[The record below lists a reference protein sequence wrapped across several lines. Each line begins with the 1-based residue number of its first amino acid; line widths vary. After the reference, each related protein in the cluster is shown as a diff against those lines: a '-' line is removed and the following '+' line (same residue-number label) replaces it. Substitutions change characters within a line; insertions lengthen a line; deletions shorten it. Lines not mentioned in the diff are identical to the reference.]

1 MPDRARKASS
11 EQSYNKVKRKMKL
24 RIKKNPLAR
33 VAFRIFVLCLCLL
46 ASTAHATAQEV
57 VYERVTNASQ
67 LVAGEKYIFVDV
79 KYKTVMGYYHTT
91 RSTNNR
97 IAVKLND
104 SNFDG
109 DSIVK
114 NITIA
119 KTSSDKTNV
128 YEFVLYQN
136 KGETKWGFFDS
147 LNEQFLCPRSTDDTG
162 IKLIP
167 MLNDTESPVPLA
179 AKATITFTES
189 ITGKTI
195 IKFNKNGGNTTK
207 LVLNTRYDGT
217 YFGCYNDKKPLVAL
231 FRKRT
236 GTLSVS
242 QYGYTTYT
250 SQEYSYSMPEGCQG
264 FVVTKENDGI
274 KLTEKYK
281 SGDAV
286 PAKTPLLIKAEPGT
300 YPIYQTVRKAVAPT
314 EGENLLRGKFD
325 ADGNITYGLENRE
338 NYYYYKLTTKN
349 KANFGFYFGAADGG
363 PFKMSNSSRAYL
375 VLPREQSS
383 SVKSLVLDDA
393 MLETAVSLPT
403 ESKPTDKRTYDL
415 SGRLCQGKLMPG
427 IYIQNGRKI
436 VVR

>member
-1 MPDRARKASS
+1 
-11 EQSYNKVKRKMKL
+11 MKL

-33 VAFRIFVLCLCLL
+33 VAFRIFALCLCLL

-79 KYKTVMGYYHTT
+79 KYKTVMGWCDD
-91 RSTNNR
+91 NNR
-97 IAVKLND
+97 KGAKLND
-104 SNFDG
+104 SNLDG

-114 NITIA
+114 NISSIKQA
-119 KTSSDKTNV
+119 KV

-136 KGETKWGFFDS
+136 KGETTWGFFDS
-147 LNEQFLCPRSTDDTG
+147 SVHNKFLCAHSAKETNG
-162 IKLIP
+162 IEFASMTEK
-167 MLNDTESPVPLA
+167 TESPVPIA

-189 ITGKTI
+189 VIGKTI
-195 IKFNKNGGNTTK
+195 IKFNKNGDNTTK
-207 LVLNTRYDGT
+207 LVLNTTYDGT
-217 YFGCYNDKKPLVAL
+217 YFGCYNDKNPKVAL

-236 GTLSVS
+236 GKLSVS

-286 PAKTPLLIKAEPGT
+286 PAKTPLLIKAAPGT
-300 YPIYQTVRKAVAPT
+300 YPIYQTVRKAVAPA
-314 EGENLLRGKFD
+314 EGENLLRGEFD
-325 ADGNITYGLENRE
+325 IDGNISYGLENKE

-363 PFKMSNSSRAYL
+363 PFKMSNTSRAYL

-393 MLETAVSLPT
+393 ILETAVSLPT
-403 ESKPTDKRTYDL
+403 EGKPTDGHTYDL
-415 SGRLCQGKLMPG
+415 SGRLCQGKLVPG

>member
-1 MPDRARKASS
+1 
-11 EQSYNKVKRKMKL
+11 MKL

-33 VAFRIFVLCLCLL
+33 VAFRIFALCLCLL

-67 LVAGEKYIFVDV
+67 LVAGEMYIFVDV
-79 KYKTVMGYYHTT
+79 KNKIAMGWHD
-91 RSTNNR
+91 TNNR
-97 IAVKLND
+97 KAAKLND

-114 NITIA
+114 NISIA
-119 KTSSDKTNV
+119 KVKSDQTSV

-136 KGETKWGFFDS
+136 VLYQNQNIKTKKWGFFDS
-147 LNEQFLCPRSTDDTG
+147 VHKQFLRPRNDEKNGMKLADMNNSTD
-162 IKLIP
+162 
-167 MLNDTESPVPLA
+167 SPVPGVSNA
-179 AKATITFTES
+179 VIT
-189 ITGKTI
+189 
-195 IKFNKNGGNTTK
+195 FNKNKTESGNVNTKIEFVESNTNKNHRVLDTFGG
-207 LVLNTRYDGT
+207 RY
-217 YFGCYNDKKPLVAL
+217 FSCYDHSSPTVAL

-236 GTLSVS
+236 GKLSVS

-300 YPIYQTVRKAVAPT
+300 YPIYQTVRKAVAPA
-314 EGENLLRGKFD
+314 EGENLLRGDFD
-325 ADGNITYGLENRE
+325 AEGNITYGKNKD
-338 NYYYYKLTTKN
+338 NYYYYYKLTTNKD
-349 KANFGFYFGAADGG
+349 KANFGFYFGAEGG
-363 PFKMSNSSRAYL
+363 EPFKMSNTSRAYL

-393 MLETAVSLPT
+393 ILETAVSLPT
-403 ESKPTDKRTYDL
+403 ESKPTDGHTYDL
-415 SGRLCQGKLMPG
+415 SGRLCQGKLVPG

-436 VVR
+436 VVK

>member
-1 MPDRARKASS
+1 M
-11 EQSYNKVKRKMKL
+11 NL

-46 ASTAHATAQEV
+46 ASNAHATAQEV
-57 VYERVTNASQ
+57 VYELVTNASQ

-79 KYKTVMGYYHTT
+79 KNKTAMGYYHTT
-91 RSTNNR
+91 NSTSNR

-109 DSIVK
+109 ESIVK

-119 KTSSDKTNV
+119 ETSSDHTNV
-128 YEFVLYQN
+128 YEIVLYQN
-136 KGETKWGFFDS
+136 KNNSTWGFFDS
-147 LNEQFLCPRSTDDTG
+147 VNKQFLCPRSTDDTG

-167 MLNDTESPVPLA
+167 MQNDTESPVPNA

-189 ITGKTI
+189 VIGKTI
-195 IKFNKNGGNTTK
+195 IKFNKNGDNTTK
-207 LVLNTRYDGT
+207 LVLNTRFDGT
-217 YFGCYNDKKPLVAL
+217 YFGCYNDKNPLVAL

-236 GTLSVS
+236 GKLSVS

-281 SGDAV
+281 PEDAV
-286 PAKTPLLIKAEPGT
+286 PAKTPLLIKAAPGT

-314 EGENLLRGKFD
+314 EGENLLRGEFD
-325 ADGNITYGLENRE
+325 AEGNITYGLENKE

-393 MLETAVSLPT
+393 TLETAVSLPT

>member
-1 MPDRARKASS
+1 M
-11 EQSYNKVKRKMKL
+11 NL

-33 VAFRIFVLCLCLL
+33 VAFRIFALCLCLL

-79 KYKTVMGYYHTT
+79 KYKTAMGYYHTT
-91 RSTNNR
+91 KSTNNR

-119 KTSSDKTNV
+119 KTSSDKTSV
-128 YEFVLYQN
+128 YEFVLCQNVFYQSQGT
-136 KGETKWGFFDS
+136 KTKKWGFFDS
-147 LNEQFLCPRSTDDTG
+147 VHKQFLCAHHLETNG
-162 IKLIP
+162 MELVKG
-167 MLNDTESPVPLA
+167 TESAASPVPSVA
-179 AKATITFTES
+179 NATITFDKTES
-189 ITGKTI
+189 GNVNTKIE
-195 IKFNKNGGNTTK
+195 FYKNGSNESNR
-207 LVLNTRYDGT
+207 VLDTYDGRI
-217 YFGCYNDKKPLVAL
+217 FACYNHSSPTVAL

-250 SQEYSYSMPEGCQG
+250 SQEYNYIMPKGCLG

-281 SGDAV
+281 PGDAV
-286 PAKTPLLIKAEPGT
+286 PAKTPLLIKAAPGT
-300 YPIYQTVRKAVAPT
+300 YPIYQTEYKGTAPA
-314 EGENLLRGKFD
+314 EGENLLRGEFD
-325 ADGNITYGLENRE
+325 AEGNITYGSENKGD
-338 NYYYYKLTTKN
+338 YYYYKLTTKD
-349 KANFGFYFGAADGG
+349 KANFGFYFGKEDGG
-363 PFKMSNSSRAYL
+363 PFKMGNTSRAYL

-393 MLETAVSLPT
+393 ILETAVSLPT
-403 ESKPTDKRTYDL
+403 ESKPTDGHTYDL
-415 SGRLCQGKLMPG
+415 SGRLCQGKLVPG
-427 IYIQNGRKI
+427 IYIQNCRKI

>member
-1 MPDRARKASS
+1 
-11 EQSYNKVKRKMKL
+11 MKL
-24 RIKKNPLAR
+24 RIKKNPLVR

-57 VYERVTNASQ
+57 VYELVTNASQ

-79 KYKTVMGYYHTT
+79 TYKTAMGWYDKDNSY
-91 RSTNNR
+91 RK
-97 IAVKLND
+97 AAKLND

-109 DSIVK
+109 NSIVK
-114 NITIA
+114 NISIA
-119 KTSSDKTNV
+119 QKSSDHTSV
-128 YEFVLYQN
+128 YEFVLYKTISYN
-136 KGETKWGFFDS
+136 KVKWGFFDS
-147 LNEQFLCPRSTDDTG
+147 VHEQFLCAYHLDDNGMELVKGTG
-162 IKLIP
+162 
-167 MLNDTESPVPLA
+167 NAASPVPSVA
-179 AKATITFTES
+179 NATITFNKAAS
-189 ITGKTI
+189 GNINTI
-195 IKFNKNGGNTTK
+195 ITFNKRPNNDAK
-207 LVLNTRYDGT
+207 LVLDTYDGRI
-217 YFGCYNDKKPLVAL
+217 FACYNHSSPTVAL

-236 GTLSVS
+236 GKLSVS

-250 SQEYSYSMPEGCQG
+250 SQEYSYSMPKGCQG

-286 PAKTPLLIKAEPGT
+286 PAKTPLLIKAEPGA

-314 EGENLLRGKFD
+314 EGENLLRGEFD
-325 ADGNITYGLENRE
+325 AEGNITYGRDNKD
-338 NYYYYKLTTKN
+338 NYYYYKLTTNKD
-349 KANFGFYFGAADGG
+349 KANFGFYFGEAHGW
-363 PFKMSNSSRAYL
+363 PFKMSNTSRAYL

-393 MLETAVSLPT
+393 ILETAVSLPT
-403 ESKPTDKRTYDL
+403 ESKPTDGHTYDL
-415 SGRLCQGKLMPG
+415 SGRLCQGKLVPG

>member
-1 MPDRARKASS
+1 
-11 EQSYNKVKRKMKL
+11 MKL

-33 VAFRIFVLCLCLL
+33 VAFRIFALCLCLL
-46 ASTAHATAQEV
+46 ASTARATAQEV
-57 VYERVTNASQ
+57 VYERVTNVSQ

-79 KYKTVMGYYHTT
+79 KYKIAMGWHD
-91 RSTNNR
+91 TNNR
-97 IAVKLND
+97 KAAKLND

-119 KTSSDKTNV
+119 KTSSDKTSV

-136 KGETKWGFFDS
+136 VLYQNQNIKTKKWGFFDS
-147 LNEQFLCPRSTDDTG
+147 VHKQFLCAHHHLETNG
-162 IKLIP
+162 MELVKG
-167 MLNDTESPVPLA
+167 TESAASPVPSVA
-179 AKATITFTES
+179 NATIKFKKSESGNINAIITFNEHS
-189 ITGKTI
+189 KN
-195 IKFNKNGGNTTK
+195 NKN
-207 LVLNTRYDGT
+207 LVLDT
-217 YFGCYNDKKPLVAL
+217 YNGSIFACYNHSSSTVAL

-236 GTLSVS
+236 GKLSVS

-281 SGDAV
+281 PGDAV
-286 PAKTPLLIKAEPGT
+286 PEKTPLLIKAAPGT
-300 YPIYQTVRKAVAPT
+300 YPIYQTEYKGTAPA
-314 EGENLLRGKFD
+314 EGENLLRGEFD
-325 ADGNITYGLENRE
+325 AEGNITYGSENKGD
-338 NYYYYKLTTKN
+338 YYYYKLTTKD
-349 KANFGFYFGAADGG
+349 KANFGFYFGKEDGG
-363 PFKMSNSSRAYL
+363 PFKMSNTSRAYL

-393 MLETAVSLPT
+393 ILETAVSLPR
-403 ESKPTDKRTYDL
+403 ESKPTDGHTYDL
-415 SGRLCQGKLMPG
+415 SGRLCQSKLVPG